1 MKDNTPRIVHESE
14 AHRQHVRIRLPGTV
28 IVRDS
33 NGDKVAEFELLD
45 ISVGGFS
52 LKPCSMELV
61 IGQVQKGDLVLRYES
76 FTYSIGISFQ
86 AKTANAER
94 IGCMFQDVGP
104 TEGDALR
111 AIIGSF
117 LAGDVLQLNDM
128 LQVVRRDNSA
138 NARKSGAADNPP
150 VVKGVAIAGTLMVFA
165 LGLLAFA
172 YVFSQV
178 YGVLFVTSA
187 ESAVVTT
194 NVNVV
199 RMPVD
204 GSFQSLL
211 KPGERKVKK
220 GQPLGTYAELL
231 PPLATPGSVR
241 ESTAPRQVTFLSPCD
256 CEVLGLPLGES
267 GMLRKGD
274 PVFQMR
280 APDTQRWVSAVFSHQ
295 QSLELFDGDGVRVL
309 LPTQDLHFN
318 GRVRLID
325 ASRPENSQLADNL
338 VRVDIEV
345 NGELPADSLG
355 HPAEVVRH
363 PWLVMQVLRL
373 LGM

>member
-1 MKDNTPRIVHESE
+1 MSDKSPRIVHESE

-33 NGDKVAEFELLD
+33 RDDKVAEFELLD

-52 LKPCSMELV
+52 LKPCGTDLAPGELLH
-61 IGQVQKGDLVLRYES
+61 GDLVLKYES
-76 FTYSIGISFQ
+76 FTYSIGIHFQ
-86 AKTANAER
+86 AKVANEER

-117 LAGDVLQLNDM
+117 LAGDVVQLNDM
-128 LQVVRRDNSA
+128 LQIMRRDNSA
-138 NARKSGAADNPP
+138 NARKAGSTANPP
-150 VVKGVAIAGTLMVFA
+150 VVKGVAIAGTIMVLT
-165 LGLLAFA
+165 LGFLAFA

-178 YGVLFVTSA
+178 YGVLFVNSA

-194 NVNVV
+194 NVHYV

-204 GSFQSLL
+204 GTFQSLL
-211 KPGERKVKK
+211 RPGERKVRK
-220 GQPLGTYAELL
+220 GQPLGTYSEIL
-231 PPLATPGSVR
+231 PPMPVR
-241 ESTAPRQVTFLSPCD
+241 GQDSSAPRQMTFMSPCD

-267 GMLRKGD
+267 GVLRKGD

-280 APDTQRWVSAVFSHQ
+280 APDSHRWVSALYTPKQ
-295 QSLELFDGDGVRVL
+295 ALELLEGDDLRVV
-309 LPTQDLHFN
+309 LPVQGLRYA
-318 GRVRLID
+318 GRVSVID
-325 ASRPENSQLADNL
+325 ASRIENSQVADNF

-345 NGELPADSLG
+345 EGELPVSALG

-363 PWLVMQVLRL
+363 PWLVMKLLRL
-373 LGM
+373 LGA

>member
-1 MKDNTPRIVHESE
+1 MKDNSPRIVHESE

-33 NGDKVAEFELLD
+33 NGDKVAEYELLD

-52 LKPCSMELV
+52 LKPCGTDLAPGV
-61 IGQVQKGDLVLRYES
+61 LQQGDLVLKYES
-76 FTYSIGISFQ
+76 FTYSIGIHFQ

-104 TEGDALR
+104 AEGDALR

-128 LQVVRRDNSA
+128 LQVMRRDNSA
-138 NARKSGAADNPP
+138 TARKSGATANPP
-150 VVKGVAIAGTLMVFA
+150 VVKGVAIAGTVMVLL
-165 LGLLAFA
+165 LGFLAFG

-178 YGVLFVTSA
+178 YGVLFVNSA

-194 NVNVV
+194 NVNYL

-204 GSFQSLL
+204 GTFQSLL
-211 KPGERKVKK
+211 KPGQRMVAR
-220 GQPLGTYAELL
+220 GQPIGTYAEM
-231 PPLATPGSVR
+231 LASLPGSGR
-241 ESTAPRQVTFLSPCD
+241 EALAPRQVTFMSPCD
-256 CEVLGLPLGES
+256 CEVLGLPLGDS
-267 GMLRKGD
+267 GVLRKGD

-280 APDTQRWVSAVFSHQ
+280 AADSHRWIAALYTPK
-295 QSLELFDGDGVRVL
+295 QSLALLEGDAVRVK
-309 LPTQDLHFN
+309 LPVQGLGFR
-318 GRVRLID
+318 GRVSRIDSSRLD
-325 ASRPENSQLADNL
+325 NSQVADNF

-345 NGELPADSLG
+345 DGELPAVALG
-355 HPAEVVRH
+355 HPAEIVRH
-363 PWLVMQVLRL
+363 PWPVMQLLRL
-373 LGM
+373 FGG